1 MRVISQL
8 CLRCLIGHTKQGG
21 GRYLGARGHAGGGG
35 YLVYFLSEST
45 SVLLGGY
52 LLSRTFSYKYFGT

>member
-1 MRVISQL
+1 MVVFNELMWKSMYM
-8 CLRCLIGHTKQGG
+8 CLQGG

>member
-1 MRVISQL
+1 MQFM
-8 CLRCLIGHTKQGG
+8 GGEG

-35 YLVYFLSEST
+35 CLVYFLSEST

-52 LLSRTFSYKYFGT
+52 PPSRTFSYKYFGT